1 MVCFMSDDLNKWYII
16 RNVKPPIY
24 IGLSAS
30 RARKI
35 MGIISAAI
43 GIAIL
48 SLVIAEP
55 LGLVPPGSSMILV
68 FIAFLI
74 QGLLSLIPSIRRGGP
89 SRTDIL
95 YVRGLLE
102 TLNGLI
108 SKWSIPSNKV
118 LVAAILRNGLYLY
131 ITYQQLY
138 SSKLVILAVK
148 PTIYLRIISSNGREL
163 SKYKIFKKRKVGNYI
178 VGIIE
183 ATLPHPEIRNTY
195 MYFRGKALLIPEGIE
210 HKKVLSEIINFGKK
224 PGVYYNDLYITYR

>member
-1 MVCFMSDDLNKWYII
+1 MSSELDKWYII

-24 IGLSAS
+24 VGLSMGK
-30 RARKI
+30 ARKI
-35 MGIISAAI
+35 MGMISAAI

-48 SLVIAEP
+48 SLIIAEP

-74 QGLLSLIPSIRRGGP
+74 QGLVSLIPSIRRAGP

-102 TLNGLI
+102 TLNGFI

-118 LVAAILRNGLYLY
+118 LVAAILRNGLYMY
-131 ITYQQLY
+131 ITYQQPY
-138 SSKLVILAVK
+138 SSKLVVLIVK
-148 PTIYLRIISSNGREL
+148 PIVYLRIINSNGREL
-163 SKYKIFKKRKVGNYI
+163 SKYKIFKKKKIGNYI
-178 VGIIE
+178 FGVIE

-195 MYFRGKALLIPEGIE
+195 MYFRGEALLIPGGIE
-210 HKKVLSEIINFGKK
+210 HKRVLDEIISFGKK
-224 PGVYYNDLYITYR
+224 TGGVLQ